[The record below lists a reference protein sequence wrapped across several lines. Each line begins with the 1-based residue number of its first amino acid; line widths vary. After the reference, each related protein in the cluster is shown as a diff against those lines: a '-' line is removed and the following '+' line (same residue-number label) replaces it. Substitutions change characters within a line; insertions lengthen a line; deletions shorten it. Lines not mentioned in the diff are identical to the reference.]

1 MLSRIPT
8 ATSATSRLITRPFST
23 SLFRFKE
30 GANTLG
36 ADAQNNE
43 KRMGSSPQ
51 ANQPDSINKSVRR
64 DTPNTDPQST
74 ASTEEHKTGD
84 DHPAK
89 QPDHQQEPDRKTGI
103 GGETEVEG
111 GKEGLHHRGDKQ

>member
-1 MLSRIPT
+1 MPPRILT
-8 ATSATSRLITRPFST
+8 TTFATSRLVARPFSA
-23 SLFRFKE
+23 SAGRLKE

-36 ADAQNNE
+36 AESQANE
-43 KRMGSSPQ
+43 KRMGSNPQ

-74 ASTEEHKTGD
+74 ASQQEHKTGD

-89 QPDHQQEPDRKTGI
+89 QPDYQQEPDRKTGI
-103 GGETEVEG
+103 GGGSEVEG